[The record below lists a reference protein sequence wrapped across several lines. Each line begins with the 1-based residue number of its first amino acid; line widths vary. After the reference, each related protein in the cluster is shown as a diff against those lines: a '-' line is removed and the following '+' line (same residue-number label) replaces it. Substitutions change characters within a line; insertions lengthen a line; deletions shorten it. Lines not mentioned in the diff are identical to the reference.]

1 MIAVPS
7 GGTMTV
13 EAITCESRISRV
25 VVYARGAVVTRT
37 VELPVGL
44 VSEAVEL
51 VVGGVTPLAEQG
63 SVRTHVEGERR
74 ITGVQAPLVWAK
86 PDELAPVSADLLRP
100 KQRQARRYQL
110 RLERLQFR
118 LNYLQSISLSSD
130 LSAPDDD
137 SDEPPVGVSQRVGT
151 ALDTADLVHEL
162 LTKLDAEIRELS
174 DKAKALAGQ
183 IAELN
188 RRPIT
193 KPRGGPRREVRVTLA
208 PGSEHLRV
216 LEISYSVDTAR
227 WWPAYSARLS
237 NGGKQAEFAVEA
249 FVAQHT
255 LEDWTDAKIGL
266 CTADMARDLT
276 LPELQSLRL
285 GRRQEAKRSGFR
297 EPPEGLD
304 ALFEGHDQAFGANL
318 APPPPDERMIA
329 YAEPPDEDEEDDYD
343 DQLEGAADYAVAE
356 SSMMMD
362 EEIVEEAPKERRSK
376 AGASRGKPAKKMA
389 APAVPASAPMGM
401 ARSGAAGDY
410 GAGSGMP
417 GMAQAPEP
425 EPEPTGVDDQW
436 LDFDSLIV
444 APPGDSRRGRLIHKP
459 ANAYNNAWEHRR
471 ELDSLATPAGAADP
485 LHTRGMFD
493 HQFDADGLLEVTSG
507 GQPQRIRLLSKA
519 AKSRMTFR
527 CVPLEDERV
536 FREVEVENPL
546 EAPLLPGPID
556 VFMDGALLVTSSV
569 EAVDR
574 GGEIR
579 FGLGEEQRVRVARN
593 VRAREESKGVF
604 GGKIAMDH
612 EVSFEVSSSLAAE
625 IELELVDRLPITDDK
640 DIDVEL
646 ISSTPKAERYSQDS
660 RHAHVRGGLRW
671 VLLVKPAALTK
682 VNLTYRIGFDK
693 DYELVGGNRRD

>member
-1 MIAVPS
+1 
-7 GGTMTV
+7 MTV
-13 EAITCESRISRV
+13 EAIACESRISRV

-44 VSEAVEL
+44 ASEAVEL
-51 VVGGVTPLAEQG
+51 VIGGVTPLAEQG

-74 ITGVQAPLVWAK
+74 ITGVQAPLVWVK
-86 PDELAPVSADLLRP
+86 PDEPAPVSVDLLRP
-100 KQRQARRYQL
+100 KQREARRYQL

-130 LSAPDDD
+130 LSAPEADTDD
-137 SDEPPVGVSQRVGT
+137 PVEGVGQRVGT
-151 ALDTADLVHEL
+151 ALETSDLIHEL
-162 LTKLDAEIRELS
+162 LSNLDAEIRSLT
-174 DKAKALAGQ
+174 DKAKALATE

-188 RRPIT
+188 RRPVT

-208 PGSEHLRV
+208 PGSEHLRA

-249 FVAQHT
+249 FVAQYT
-255 LEDWTDAKIGL
+255 QEDWTDAKIGL

-285 GRRQEAKRSGFR
+285 GRRQEPKRSGFR

-329 YAEPPDEDEEDDYD
+329 YAEPPDEDDYD
-343 DQLEGAADYAVAE
+343 DEIAGAADYAVAE
-356 SSMMMD
+356 SSVMMD
-362 EEIVEEAPKERRSK
+362 EEIAEEPRKERRSRDRASGAK
-376 AGASRGKPAKKMA
+376 AAKKMA
-389 APAVPASAPMGM
+389 APAAPAGAPMSMSRSGGPADFGAGGGALASA
-401 ARSGAAGDY
+401 
-410 GAGSGMP
+410 
-417 GMAQAPEP
+417 QAFEP

-459 ANAYNNAWEHRR
+459 ANAYTQAWEYRR
-471 ELDSLATPAGAADP
+471 ELDSLAVPAGASDP
-485 LHTRGMFD
+485 LYSRGMFD

-507 GQPQRIRLLSKA
+507 GQPQRVRLLSKA

-546 EAPLLPGPID
+546 DAPLLPGPID
-556 VFMDGALLVTSSV
+556 VFMDGALLVTSRV

-574 GGEIR
+574 GGVIR

-612 EVSFEVSSSLAAE
+612 DVSFEISSSLAGE
-625 IELELVDRLPITDDK
+625 IELELVDRLPVSDDK

-646 ISSTPKAERYSQDS
+646 VSSTPKAERYSQDD

-671 VLLVKPAALTK
+671 KLGVKPATLTE